1 MVIGADLQ
9 MIGGTNP
16 YALGNA
22 RRYLIASPS
31 RPRRRRLAA
40 GLLGPLIS
48 AGAIVIVLQSV
59 DIGQTAEA
67 LGDTRLLVL
76 APCLVLVAA
85 GIALRAKRWQRL
97 LVPAANRSVPVRRI
111 TPIVLIGYLANAV
124 LPARLGEPIRAYLLA
139 RREGLNAFE
148 VLGTALLERIL
159 DVAVLAVMAF
169 LASLAV
175 GAPPWVVQLTGVA
188 AAGGFLIIGVLT
200 LGGLRPVLHFLHRV
214 ADHGRLA
221 TARMILTRLDQVA
234 QGFGGRSQRLPV
246 AEAAGLTVVIW
257 LVDTTVCWL
266 AAQSLGFDISLAAA
280 LLIIGVGALG
290 TSIPSAPGSIGT
302 FELAASAAARAVGL
316 AAPAALSLAI
326 VVHATTLLPVAL
338 AGAAAMLAMGL
349 GSLSDLARAARA
361 AEEPRNGE
369 R

>member
-1 MVIGADLQ
+1 M
-9 MIGGTNP
+9 
-16 YALGNA
+16 
-22 RRYLIASPS
+22 
-31 RPRRRRLAA
+31 
-40 GLLGPLIS
+40 IS

-67 LGDTRLLVL
+67 LADTRLLVL

-85 GIALRAKRWQRL
+85 GIVLRAWRWQRL
-97 LVPAANRSVPVRRI
+97 VVPVADHTPPVRRI
-111 TPIVLIGYLANAV
+111 APIVLIGYLANAV

-139 RREGLNAFE
+139 RRESLNAFE
-148 VLGTALLERIL
+148 VFGTVLLERIL

-169 LASLAV
+169 LASLAL

-200 LGGLRPVLHFLHRV
+200 LGGLRTVLRFLHRL
-214 ADHGRLA
+214 ADHGRFA
-221 TARMILTRLDQVA
+221 AARMILTRLDQVA

-257 LVDTTVCWL
+257 LVDTSICWL
-266 AAQSLGFDISLAAA
+266 AARSLGADISLAAA

-290 TSIPSAPGSIGT
+290 TSVPSAPGSIGT

-316 AAPAALSLAI
+316 TAPAALSLAI

-338 AGAAAMLAMGL
+338 AGAIAMFALGL
-349 GSLSDLARAARA
+349 RSLSDLAGAARKSV
-361 AEEPRNGE
+361 EPSNGE

>member
-1 MVIGADLQ
+1 MLS
-9 MIGGTNP
+9 
-16 YALGNA
+16 GNA
-22 RRYLIASPS
+22 RYLIANPS
-31 RPRRRRLAA
+31 RPRWRRLSV

-48 AGAIVIVLQSV
+48 AGAIVIVLQTV
-59 DIGQTAEA
+59 DVGQTAEA
-67 LGDTRLLVL
+67 LAATNLAVL
-76 APCLVLVAA
+76 APCLGLVAA
-85 GIALRAKRWQRL
+85 GIALRAMRWQRL
-97 LVPAANRSVPVRRI
+97 LVPAANRAVPVRRI
-111 TPIVLIGYLANAV
+111 TPVVLIGYLANAV

-139 RREGLNAFE
+139 RREGLKAFE

-159 DVAVLAVMAF
+159 DVAVLAMMAF

-175 GAPPWVVQLTGVA
+175 GAPSWVVQLTGVA

-200 LGGLRPVLHFLHRV
+200 LGGLWPVLRFLGRM
-214 ADHGRLA
+214 ADHGRFA
-221 TARMILTRLDQVA
+221 AARMILTRLDQLA
-234 QGFGGRSQRLPV
+234 QGFGGRSQRRPI

-266 AAQSLGFDISLAAA
+266 AALSLGSDISLAAA

-326 VVHATTLLPVAL
+326 LVHAVTLIPVAL

-349 GSLSDLARAARA
+349 GSLSDLAGAARKSV
-361 AEEPRNGE
+361 EPRNGE

>member
-1 MVIGADLQ
+1 MVIGADLL
-9 MIGGTNP
+9 MIRGTGP
-16 YALGNA
+16 YALGNG
-22 RRYLIASPS
+22 RYLIASPS
-31 RPRRRRLAA
+31 RPRGRRLAV

-48 AGAIVIVLQSV
+48 AAAIVIVLRSV

-67 LGDTRLLVL
+67 LADTQLLVL

-85 GIALRAKRWQRL
+85 GIALRALRWQRL
-97 LVPAANRSVPVRRI
+97 VVPIADQAPPVRRI

-139 RREGLNAFE
+139 RRESLNAFE
-148 VLGTALLERIL
+148 VLGTVLLERIL

-175 GAPPWVVQLTGVA
+175 GAPAWVVQLTGVA

-200 LGGLRPVLHFLHRV
+200 LGGLRPVLRFLHRM
-214 ADHGRLA
+214 ADHGRFA
-221 TARMILTRLDQVA
+221 AGRMILTRLDQVA

-257 LVDTTVCWL
+257 LVDTSICWL
-266 AAQSLGFDISLAAA
+266 AARSLGSDISPAAA

-316 AAPAALSLAI
+316 SAPAALSLAI
-326 VVHATTLLPVAL
+326 VVHATTLLPVAV
-338 AGAAAMLAMGL
+338 AGAAAMLALGM
-349 GSLSDLARAARA
+349 GSLSDLARAARE
-361 AEEPRNGE
+361 AEAPTSGE
-369 R
+369 N

>member
-1 MVIGADLQ
+1 MLS
-9 MIGGTNP
+9 
-16 YALGNA
+16 GNA
-22 RRYLIASPS
+22 RYLIASLS
-31 RPRRRRLAA
+31 RPRARRLVV

-48 AGAIVIVLQSV
+48 AGAIVIALQTV

-67 LGDTRLLVL
+67 LADTKLLVL
-76 APCLVLVAA
+76 APCLALIAA
-85 GIALRAKRWQRL
+85 GIGLRAMRWQRL
-97 LVPAANRSVPVRRI
+97 LVPAAHRAVPVRRI
-111 TPIVLIGYLANAV
+111 TPVVLIGYLANAV

-159 DVAVLAVMAF
+159 DVAVLAMMAF
-169 LASLAV
+169 FASLAV
-175 GAPPWVVQLTGVA
+175 GAPSWVVQLTGVA

-200 LGGLRPVLHFLHRV
+200 LGGLGPVLRFLHRM

-221 TARMILTRLDQVA
+221 AARMILTSLDQVA
-234 QGFGGRSQRLPV
+234 QGFGGRSQRRPV
-246 AEAAGLTVVIW
+246 VEAAGLTVVIW

-266 AAQSLGFDISLAAA
+266 AALSLGSEISLAAA

-326 VVHATTLLPVAL
+326 VVHAITLIPVAL
-338 AGAAAMLAMGL
+338 AGAAAMLTMGL
-349 GSLSDLARAARA
+349 GSLSDLARAAKDA
-361 AEEPRNGE
+361 GEPRNGE
-369 R
+369 S

>member
-1 MVIGADLQ
+1 MLS
-9 MIGGTNP
+9 T
-16 YALGNA
+16 NA
-22 RRYLIASPS
+22 RCLIASPF
-31 RPRRRRLAA
+31 RPRGRRLAV

-67 LGDTRLLVL
+67 LGHTSLLVL
-76 APCLVLVAA
+76 APGLGLVAA
-85 GIALRAKRWQRL
+85 GIALRAFRWQRL
-97 LVPAANRSVPVRRI
+97 LVPAANRRVPVRRI

-139 RREGLNAFE
+139 RREDLNAFE

-169 LASLAV
+169 VAALAV

-188 AAGGFLIIGVLT
+188 AAGGLLIIGALT
-200 LGGLRPVLHFLHRV
+200 LVGLGPVLRFLDRI
-214 ADHGRLA
+214 ADHAGFTVVRK
-221 TARMILTRLDQVA
+221 ILTRLDQVA
-234 QGFGGRSQRLPV
+234 QGLGGRSQRLPV

-257 LVDTTVCWL
+257 LVDASICWL
-266 AAQSLGFDISLAAA
+266 AARSLGSDISIAAA

-302 FELAASAAARAVGL
+302 FELAASAAAQAVGL
-316 AAPAALSLAI
+316 VAPAALSLAI
-326 VVHATTLLPVAL
+326 VVHATTLVPVAL
-338 AGAAAMLAMGL
+338 AGAAAMLGLGL
-349 GSLSDLARAARA
+349 GSLSDLARAAS
-361 AEEPRNGE
+361 ESEPRNRENQPGI
-369 R
+369 

>member
-1 MVIGADLQ
+1 MLS
-9 MIGGTNP
+9 
-16 YALGNA
+16 GNA
-22 RRYLIASPS
+22 RCLIANPS
-31 RPRRRRLAA
+31 RPRWRSLAV

-48 AGAIVIVLQSV
+48 AGAIVIVLQTV

-67 LGDTRLLVL
+67 LAHTNLAVL
-76 APCLVLVAA
+76 APCLGLVAA
-85 GIALRAKRWQRL
+85 GIALRAMRWQRL
-97 LVPAANRSVPVRRI
+97 LVPAANRAVQVRRI
-111 TPIVLIGYLANAV
+111 APVVLIGYLANAV

-139 RREGLNAFE
+139 RREGLHAFE

-159 DVAVLAVMAF
+159 DVAVVAMMAF
-169 LASLAV
+169 LASLSV
-175 GAPPWVVQLTGVA
+175 GAPSWVVQLTGVA
-188 AAGGFLIIGVLT
+188 AGGGFLIIGVLT
-200 LGGLRPVLHFLHRV
+200 LGGLWPVLRFLHRT
-214 ADHGRLA
+214 ADHGRFA
-221 TARMILTRLDQVA
+221 AAEMILTRLDQVA
-234 QGFGGRSQRLPV
+234 QGFGGRSQRRPV

-257 LVDTTVCWL
+257 LVDATVCWL
-266 AAQSLGFDISLAAA
+266 AALSLGRDISLAAA

-326 VVHATTLLPVAL
+326 VVHAITLIPVAL

-349 GSLSDLARAARA
+349 GSLSELARAAKEA
-361 AEEPRNGE
+361 GDEKNGE